1 MKKSPDNKRVMINA
15 SGDVRAWIEARA
27 RHLNATISAVVVMA
41 VRKEMEREAVKDRAA
56 GSGTAA

>member
-1 MKKSPDNKRVMINA
+1 MKKFGDNKRVMINA

-27 RHLNATISAVVVMA
+27 RYLNATISAVVVMA
-41 VRKEMEREAVKDRAA
+41 VRKEMEREAKDRAA

>member
-1 MKKSPDNKRVMINA
+1 MKKSTDNKRVMINA

-27 RHLNATISAVVVMA
+27 RYLDSAVVVMA
-41 VRKEMEREAVKDRAA
+41 VRKEMEREAAQDRAA

>member
-1 MKKSPDNKRVMINA
+1 MKKSPDNKRGMINA

-27 RHLNATISAVVVMA
+27 RYLNATISAVVVMA
-41 VRKEMEREAVKDRAA
+41 FRKEMEREAKDRAA